1 MAGVSLDVS
10 GIKVV
15 RSSRTILDIQRLQ
28 IPAGQFVHI
37 IGTNGAGKTTL
48 MKILCGLLAPDAG
61 QVHFGPTCLT
71 ALNPWSKSNLRRHIG
86 YIPQSAEYNSHLPFT
101 VREVAA
107 MGRSSV
113 KPLLTRLN
121 RSDYAIVDQWLQAV
135 GLADQS
141 RQTFNSL
148 SGGEQQKVLIARAM
162 AQQPSVLML
171 DEPTSNLDI
180 NWKLQIIALIR
191 RLTAELNLTT
201 VMISHDIQSL
211 LRKEDRTVLLHAGRV
226 AIDGLAQMVFES
238 SLVRDIYPG
247 LTPQWNKGSDSSSGG
262 D

>member
-1 MAGVSLDVS
+1 MAGVSLDINGVR
-10 GIKVV
+10 VV
-15 RSSRTILDIQRLQ
+15 RSSRTILDIPRLE

-61 QVHFGPTCLT
+61 HVHFGLTCLT

-121 RSDYAIVDQWLQAV
+121 RSDYAIVDQWLEAI
-135 GLADQS
+135 GLSDQN

-148 SGGEQQKVLIARAM
+148 SGG
-162 AQQPSVLML
+162 
-171 DEPTSNLDI
+171 
-180 NWKLQIIALIR
+180 
-191 RLTAELNLTT
+191 
-201 VMISHDIQSL
+201 
-211 LRKEDRTVLLHAGRV
+211 
-226 AIDGLAQMVFES
+226 
-238 SLVRDIYPG
+238 
-247 LTPQWNKGSDSSSGG
+247 
-262 D
+262 